1 MRAPLSWIKRVRG
14 TPRRESRR
22 ADVAEKLIGVGLEVE
37 TVDEVTVTGP
47 LLVGRV
53 LEIEELAE
61 FKKPIRYCQVESA
74 DGSAGIICGATQL
87 RRG

>member
-1 MRAPLSWIKRVRG
+1 MRAPLSWIKEYAALPDGVTAR
-14 TPRRESRR
+14 
-22 ADVAEKLIGVGLEVE
+22 DVAEKLIGVGLEVE

-61 FKKPIRYCQVESA
+61 FKKPIRYCQVDVGDEVR
-74 DGSAGIICGATQL
+74 GIICGATNFA
-87 RRG
+87 RW